1 MLLPEDVEKREVLC
15 SITTAATTGFPYM
28 DWRQAINVTAHLGLV
43 RFALFLTMLDAAERQ
58 ECYALLR
65 KRLRSHQFV
74 IPFVHAR
81 SDMLPDEYRMFVAEF
96 GTERFNLH
104 PIRRSPLPDCGLP
117 QDLRDM
123 IFIENVG
130 KLIES
135 DLEGY
140 AGLCLDLSHL
150 EITRRTFPDYYP
162 VLLDV
167 IRRYRIGANH
177 VSAYVFTEGA
187 EGRDDRHHYASLE
200 EFSYLDNYPKE
211 FYGRFVAIE
220 LTNPLS
226 SQLAVQAMLK
236 RRLDII

>member
-1 MLLPEDVEKREVLC
+1 MLLSSDVSQREVLC

-28 DWRQAINVTAHLGLV
+28 DWRQAINVIGHLRLA
-43 RFALFLTMLDAAERQ
+43 RIALFLTKLDATERQ

-65 KRLRSHQFV
+65 KRRQSFKFE

-81 SDMLPDEYRMFVAEF
+81 GDMLPDEYRMFVAEF

-117 QDLRDM
+117 TDLREL

-130 KLIES
+130 KLVES
-135 DLEGY
+135 DLEGF
-140 AGLCLDLSHL
+140 AGLCLDVSHL

-162 VLLDV
+162 ILLDV

-187 EGRDDRHHYASLE
+187 EGRDDRHHYANLE
-200 EFSYLDNYPKE
+200 EFSYLDSYPNK

-236 RRLDII
+236 RRLGLT